1 MRILFV
7 DDEPQGRRVISSHLE
22 RELGHEVTQCGSGE
36 EALALFR
43 QRPFPMV
50 LTDIRMPG
58 MDGIEL
64 LRRIKSG
71 PEGGST
77 DVLLITAHGDMES
90 AITALREGAYDYL
103 NKPVDLVELEAIVR
117 RSAEHRSLIHENFE
131 LTHHFEERVAE
142 ATRDT
147 HRQMDELLSAFA
159 EAAGV
164 ARVGIFSSAMQEVVD
179 MAQRLH
185 QDRHIPVLIEGETGT
200 GKEIVARMIHYGA
213 GGVTTPFVAINCAA
227 ISPSLFESELF
238 GYERGAFTG
247 ARTGG
252 QMGKLELA
260 RGGTLFLDEI
270 AEMPLNLQPKLLRVL
285 QEREFYRVGGLK
297 KISLDLRVICTSNRD
312 LAAMVESG
320 AFRRDLYYRLNIGRI
335 HLSPLRE
342 RREEIGKL
350 AFMFMARFAESRKRR
365 FRVISP
371 EALNLLERYP
381 WPGNVREL
389 ENTIERVVLIHD
401 AETLQPGHLD
411 FLWPAATA
419 QPAGSGARDPER
431 AVLVTLPEKGF
442 SLEGAELVIIRRILD
457 MFGGNKSHAA
467 EYLGITRSTLRLK
480 LDKHSATAE

>member
-7 DDEPQGRRVISSHLE
+7 DDEPQGRQVISSYLE
-22 RELGHEVTQCGSGE
+22 RELGHEVTQSASGM
-36 EALALFR
+36 EALELYR
-43 QRPFPMV
+43 RTPFPMV

-64 LRRIKSG
+64 LRQIKASPPG
-71 PEGGST
+71 RST
-77 DVLLITAHGDMES
+77 DVLLITAHGDMET
-90 AITALREGAYDYL
+90 AISALREGAYDYL
-103 NKPVDLVELEAIVR
+103 NKPVDLAELEAIVR
-117 RSAEHRSLIHENFE
+117 RSAEHQALIHENFE

-147 HRQMDELLSAFA
+147 HRQMDQLLTAFA
-159 EAAGV
+159 EVAGV
-164 ARVGIFSSAMQEVVD
+164 GRVGIFSSVMQDVVE

-185 QDRHIPVLIEGETGT
+185 QDRRIPVLIEGETGT

-247 ARTGG
+247 ARLGG

-270 AEMPLNLQPKLLRVL
+270 AEMPLDLQPKLLRVL

-297 KISLDLRVICTSNRD
+297 KITMDLRVICTSNRD

-320 AFRRDLYYRLNIGRI
+320 AFRRDLYFRLNIGRI
-335 HLSPLRE
+335 HLKPLRE
-342 RREEIGKL
+342 RRDEIPQL
-350 AFMFMARFAESRKRR
+350 AFMFLSKFAEHRKRR
-365 FRVISP
+365 FRKISP
-371 EALNLLERYP
+371 EALDLLDNYA

-389 ENTIERVVLIHD
+389 ENTIDRVVLIHD
-401 AETLQPGHLD
+401 ADSLLPEHLD
-411 FLWPAATA
+411 FLFPPAGAPAA
-419 QPAGSGARDPER
+419 SLSSREPEQM
-431 AVLVTLPEKGF
+431 VIVHLPEEGF
-442 SLEGAELVIIRRILD
+442 SLESAELVIIRKVLD
-457 MFGGNKSHAA
+457 KFGGNKSRAA
-467 EYLGITRSTLRLK
+467 DYLGITRSTLRLK
-480 LDKHSATAE
+480 LEK